1 MYTVT
6 ATSSSRWPETS
17 KLMSKWLG
25 LMSGTSMDGI
35 DAVLVS
41 FPGDRVQIHATHSI
55 SYPEDIR
62 HRLTQL
68 SQNQGTPDE
77 LGELDHIVGS
87 LFAEAATLTIDKAGI
102 TSSEVSAIG
111 SHGQTLRHQ
120 PRGNTPFSLQIG
132 DPNLIA
138 ERTGITTVADFRRR
152 DMSAGGQGA
161 PLVPAFHKTFF
172 GSATEDR
179 CILNLGGIANIS
191 WLPAGRHRPVTGFD
205 TGPANALM
213 DAWCQYQTGRP
224 YDKDGRWAAEGM
236 VHQELLE
243 DMLSDAYFMRPPPKS
258 TGKEKFNLEWVK
270 TLSRRHP
277 AVSDVDMQRTLLE
290 LTVASVARQL
300 PPSPDMTI
308 FTCGGGTRNTLLMQE
323 LKRACSPLTITST
336 ADLGLD
342 PQWVEPVAFGW
353 LAKQTMEKHP
363 GNLPE
368 VTGASGERI
377 LGAVY
382 FA

>member
-1 MYTVT
+1 
-6 ATSSSRWPETS
+6 
-17 KLMSKWLG
+17 MSTWLG

-41 FPGDRVQIHATHSI
+41 FPGDRIFIHATHSI
-55 SYPEDIR
+55 PYPDDIR
-62 HRLTQL
+62 HRLAQL

-87 LFAEAATLTIDKAGI
+87 LFAKAAIQTLDKADIPAGDI
-102 TSSEVSAIG
+102 AAIG
-111 SHGQTLRHQ
+111 SHGQTVRHQ
-120 PRGNTPFSLQIG
+120 PGGNAPFSLQIG

-161 PLVPAFHKTFF
+161 PLVPAFHKMFF
-172 GSATEDR
+172 GSETEDR

-191 WLPAGRHRPVTGFD
+191 WLPAGEHQKVSGFD
-205 TGPANALM
+205 TGPANALL

-224 YDKDGRWAAEGM
+224 YDEAGRWAEEGI
-236 VHQELLE
+236 VHQALLG
-243 DMLSDAYFMRPPPKS
+243 DMLSDGYFSRPAPKS

-270 TLSRRHP
+270 TLAHRHSDAS
-277 AVSDVDMQRTLLE
+277 AVDVQRTLLE
-290 LTVASVARQL
+290 LTVVSIARQL
-300 PPSPDMTI
+300 PQSPGMTV
-308 FTCGGGTRNTLLMQE
+308 FTCGGGTRNAFLMRE
-323 LKRACSPLTITST
+323 LKRTCSPLTIAST

-342 PQWVEPVAFGW
+342 PQWVEPVAFAW
-353 LAKQTMEKHP
+353 LAKQTLEKRP

-368 VTGASGERI
+368 VTGASRERI

>member
-1 MYTVT
+1 
-6 ATSSSRWPETS
+6 
-17 KLMSKWLG
+17 MSKWLG

-41 FPGDRVQIHATHSI
+41 FPDNRIQIHHTHSI
-55 SYPEDIR
+55 AYPEDIR
-62 HRLTQL
+62 QRLTQI

-87 LFAEAATLTIDKAGI
+87 LFAEAASQAIEKAGI
-102 TSSEVSAIG
+102 SSNDISAIG
-111 SHGQTLRHQ
+111 SHGQTIRHQ

-138 ERTGITTVADFRRR
+138 EKTGVTTVADFRRR

-161 PLVPAFHKTFF
+161 PLVPAFHKAFF
-172 GSATEDR
+172 GSETEDR

-191 WLPAGRHRPVTGFD
+191 WLPAGGNQPVTGFD

-213 DAWCQYQTGRP
+213 DAWCQYRTGRP
-224 YDKDGRWAAEGM
+224 YDEDGRWAAEGM
-236 VHQELLE
+236 VHQELLG
-243 DMLSDAYFMRPPPKS
+243 DMLSDGYFMRPPPKS

-270 TLSRRHP
+270 TLAHRHSE
-277 AVSDVDMQRTLLE
+277 VSDADVQRTLLE
-290 LTVASVARQL
+290 LTIVSIARQL
-300 PPSPDMTI
+300 PHAPNMTI
-308 FTCGGGTRNTLLMQE
+308 FACGGGTRNTFLMRE
-323 LKRACSPLTITST
+323 LKRACSPLMMTST

-353 LAKQTMEKHP
+353 LAKQTLEKRP

>member
-1 MYTVT
+1 
-6 ATSSSRWPETS
+6 
-17 KLMSKWLG
+17 MSKWLG

-41 FPGDRVQIHATHSI
+41 FLADRIQIHATHSI
-55 SYPEDIR
+55 AYPEDIR
-62 HRLTQL
+62 QRLIQL
-68 SQNQGTPDE
+68 SQNHGTPDE

-87 LFAEAATLTIDKAGI
+87 LFAEAATLAIEKAGI
-102 TSSEVSAIG
+102 PRREISAIG
-111 SHGQTLRHQ
+111 SHGQTIRHQ
-120 PRGNTPFSLQIG
+120 PRGSTPFSLQIG

-161 PLVPAFHKTFF
+161 PLVPAFHKAFF
-172 GSATEDR
+172 GSGAENR
-179 CILNLGGIANIS
+179 CIINLGGIANIS
-191 WLPAGRHRPVTGFD
+191 YLPASGGQAVTGFD

-224 YDKDGRWAAEGM
+224 YDEDGRWAEEGM
-236 VHQELLE
+236 IHQELLE
-243 DMLSDAYFMRPPPKS
+243 DMLSDGYFMRPPPKS

-270 TLSRRHP
+270 TLARRHP
-277 AVSDVDMQRTLLE
+277 EVSEVDVQRTLLE
-290 LTVASVARQL
+290 LTVASIARQL
-300 PPSPDMTI
+300 PHAPDMTI
-308 FTCGGGTRNTLLMQE
+308 FACGGGTRNPYLMQA
-323 LKRACSPLTITST
+323 LKRACSPMTITST

-353 LAKQTMEKHP
+353 LAKQTLEKRP

-368 VTGASGERI
+368 VTGASRERI